1 MRAGATE
8 SVSGAMALARRQCQV
23 SLFGSARSSYGH
35 FAPDQLIGGF
45 GVITISDCKPFF
57 SVKKKHFSF
66 AVGIVAILNNCNVL

>member
-35 FAPDQLIGGF
+35 FAPDQLTGGF
-45 GVITISDCKPFF
+45 GVIATSDC
-57 SVKKKHFSF
+57 
-66 AVGIVAILNNCNVL
+66 